1 MTDTVRLAKRLAE
14 MLPCSRREA
23 GLYIEG
29 GWVKVDGQVVEVVGY
44 RVQPTQH
51 VELMP
56 EASVATAEPVTLLL
70 HRPTGVDASADE
82 AGENPLLQFLTADN
96 RAPDDQSDLKFL
108 QRHLRDLRMLM
119 PMVISMSGLLVFSQD
134 WRVVRKLVEDAD
146 KVEQEY
152 VVEVTGELVPNG
164 LALLNHG
171 LSWNGKVLPPIKV
184 SWQNETRLRFALK
197 GVQSG
202 QIKGMCEKVGLT
214 VQGIKR
220 IRIGRVP
227 MAGLQPGKWRYLLAG
242 EQF

>member
-1 MTDTVRLAKRLAE
+1 MDDSVRLAKRVAE

-23 GLYIEG
+23 EQYIEG
-29 GWVKVDGQVVEVVGY
+29 GWVKVDGQIVEVAGY
-44 RVQPTQH
+44 RILPQQQI
-51 VELMP
+51 ELLP
-56 EASVATAEPVTLLL
+56 EASLATVEPVTILL
-70 HRPTGVDASADE
+70 HKPAGVDASADTN
-82 AGENPLLQFLTADN
+82 GQNPLLQFIVADN
-96 RAPDDQSDLKFL
+96 RAADDQSGLPCL
-108 QRHLRDLRMLM
+108 QRHMRDLRMLL
-119 PMVISMSGLLVFSQD
+119 PLVISSSGLLVFSQD

-152 VVEVTGELVPNG
+152 VVEVTGELIPNG

-171 LSWNGKVLPPIKV
+171 LSWNGKPLPPIKV

-214 VQGIKR
+214 VLTIKR
-220 IRIGRVP
+220 IRIGRIP
-227 MAGLQPGKWRYLLAG
+227 MAGLQPGQWRYLLKD

>member
-23 GLYIEG
+23 ELYIEG
-29 GWVKVDGQVVEVVGY
+29 GWVMVDGQVVEVVGY

-51 VELMP
+51 VALMP
-56 EASVATAEPVTLLL
+56 DASVATAEPVTILL
-70 HRPTGVDASADE
+70 HKPAGVDASAD
-82 AGENPLLQFLTADN
+82 ATGVNPLLQFLTVDN
-96 RAPDDQSDLKFL
+96 RAADDQSELKFL

-119 PMVISMSGLLVFSQD
+119 PMIIHMSGLLVFSQD

-202 QIKGMCEKVGLT
+202 QLKGMCEQVGLT

>member
-1 MTDTVRLAKRLAE
+1 MTESVRLAKRLAE
-14 MLPCSRREA
+14 MVPCSRREA
-23 GLYIEG
+23 EQYIEG

-44 RVQPTQH
+44 RVLPEQQ
-51 VELMP
+51 VELSP
-56 EASVATAEPVTLLL
+56 DASVATVDPVTILL
-70 HRPTGVDASADE
+70 HKPVGVDASADE
-82 AGENPLLQFLTADN
+82 NGINPLLQFITLEN
-96 RAPDDQSDLKFL
+96 RAADDKSDLQFL

-119 PMVISMSGLLVFSQD
+119 PLVISTSGLLVFSQD
-134 WRVVRKLVEDAD
+134 WRVARKLFEDAD

-152 VVEVTGELVPNG
+152 VVEVAGEIVPNG

-171 LSWNGKVLPPIKV
+171 LTWNGKPLPPIKV

-197 GVQSG
+197 GVQAG

-214 VQGIKR
+214 VLAIKR

>member
-1 MTDTVRLAKRLAE
+1 M
-14 MLPCSRREA
+14 
-23 GLYIEG
+23 
-29 GWVKVDGQVVEVVGY
+29 Q
-44 RVQPTQH
+44 
-51 VELMP
+51 
-56 EASVATAEPVTLLL
+56 
-70 HRPTGVDASADE
+70 
-82 AGENPLLQFLTADN
+82 
-96 RAPDDQSDLKFL
+96 FL

-119 PMVISMSGLLVFSQD
+119 PLVISTSGLLVFSQD
-134 WRVVRKLVEDAD
+134 WRVVRKLFEDAD

-152 VVEVTGELVPNG
+152 VVEVAGEIVPNG

-171 LSWNGKVLPPIKV
+171 LTWNGKPLPPIKV

-197 GVQSG
+197 GVQAG

-214 VQGIKR
+214 VLAIKR

>member
-1 MTDTVRLAKRLAE
+1 MSESVRLAKRVAE

-23 GLYIEG
+23 ELYIEG

-44 RVQPTQH
+44 RVQPQQQ
-51 VELMP
+51 VELLP
-56 EASVATAEPVTLLL
+56 DAALDTAEPVTILL
-70 HRPTGVDASADE
+70 HKPAGVDASADG
-82 AGENPLLQFLTADN
+82 AGANPLLQFITPDN
-96 RAPDDQSDLKFL
+96 RAADDKSELKFL

-119 PMVISMSGLLVFSQD
+119 PLVISASGLLVFSQD

-146 KVEQEY
+146 RIEQEY

-164 LALLNHG
+164 LALLSHG
-171 LSWNGKVLPPIKV
+171 LTWNGKPLPPIKV

-197 GVQSG
+197 GVQPG

-214 VQGIKR
+214 VQSIKR

-227 MAGLQPGKWRYLLAG
+227 MAGLQPGKWRYLLDG